1 VHAMSDSSSTQ
12 QQRLQLLQE
21 AVRLH
26 RKQIDEVIR
35 GQGIDRHLLGLKLIA
50 AEAGLDALPLFT
62 DPLFEKMN
70 YYQLSTSQVSSK
82 YESLLNFGP
91 YVPNGYG
98 VCYNPMP
105 YKILFS
111 VSAWNKDVENFAES
125 FMESLNDAYA
135 LLLK

>member
-1 VHAMSDSSSTQ
+1 MHSKRRRISKIQYCLPNALTYSDIQ
-12 QQRLQLLQE
+12 
-21 AVRLH
+21 
-26 RKQIDEVIR
+26 
-35 GQGIDRHLLGLKLIA
+35 
-50 AEAGLDALPLFT
+50 F
-62 DPLFEKMN
+62 
-70 YYQLSTSQVSSK
+70 QVSSK

-91 YVPNGYG
+91 YVPDGYG